1 MRGNEPVTEI
11 MTTEVITV
19 SIDTRLSE
27 VRRLMA
33 ENAIHHMPVVDGRRL
48 MGIISYADI
57 LELSF
62 TEFVGDQELR
72 DRFLDERCTV
82 SALMESHVI
91 TVSSHA
97 SVRDA
102 ARALASG
109 RIHSVPVVDGAGHL
123 SGIVTTTDL
132 IRYLLD

>member
-1 MRGNEPVTEI
+1 MRGQEPVTGI

-27 VRRLMA
+27 VRRLMG
-33 ENAIHHMPVVDGRRL
+33 ENAIHHLPVVDGRRL

-57 LELSF
+57 LELSY
-62 TEFVGDQELR
+62 TEFVGDQKLR
-72 DRFLDERCTV
+72 DQFLDERCTV
-82 SALMESHVI
+82 SALMKSHVI

-97 SVRDA
+97 TVRDA
-102 ARALASG
+102 ARALANG
-109 RIHSVPVVDGAGHL
+109 RIHSVSVVDGAGHL